1 MKSGLLELRD
11 KLKISDVMEF
21 DSFTSAVIDA
31 KAFDRIKSYIDYAK
45 NSPNTEII
53 GGGQYDNR

>member
-1 MKSGLLELRD
+1 MELRD